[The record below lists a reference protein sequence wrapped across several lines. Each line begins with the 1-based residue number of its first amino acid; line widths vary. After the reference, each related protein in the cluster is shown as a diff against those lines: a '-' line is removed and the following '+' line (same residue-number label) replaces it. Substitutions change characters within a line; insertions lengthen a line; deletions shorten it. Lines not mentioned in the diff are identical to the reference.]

1 MEVMVIIIMEDMVEA
16 TEAMEAMEA
25 MVGTEEDMVDMEM
38 GTSAM
43 ADTVKDTAAGMEDT
57 VDTVDTEDMEATEL
71 DMEGMVA
78 MEDIRAMEDTEK
90 YMLLK
95 VVTDLNFIC
104 CLSHVLFM

>member
-43 ADTVKDTAAGMEDT
+43 ADTVKDTAAVME
-57 VDTVDTEDMEATEL
+57 DTVDTEDMEATVL
-71 DMEGMVA
+71 DMEAMVA

-95 VVTDLNFIC
+95 VVTDLNFIFI
-104 CLSHVLFM
+104 LPIHVFM